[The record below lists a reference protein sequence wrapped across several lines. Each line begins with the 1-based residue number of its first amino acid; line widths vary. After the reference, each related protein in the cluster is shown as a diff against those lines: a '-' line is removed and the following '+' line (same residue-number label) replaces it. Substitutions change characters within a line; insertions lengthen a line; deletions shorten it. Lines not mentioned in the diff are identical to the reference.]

1 MKTSNETRVVVQGPF
16 VLVLP
21 SIVANIAPEFT
32 VDLPQKHT
40 ATIYKTTT
48 QRRTASGD
56 GYESVPAYRLIVI
69 NSKGRKSGKVRSFGS
84 RNYGDGIFIDD
95 ADGLLDLKFAIEG
108 AANELTPK
116 TTRSTSH
123 YEIDEDD

>member
-1 MKTSNETRVVVQGPF
+1 
-16 VLVLP
+16 
-21 SIVANIAPEFT
+21 
-32 VDLPQKHT
+32 
-40 ATIYKTTT
+40 
-48 QRRTASGD
+48 
-56 GYESVPAYRLIVI
+56 VPAYRLIVI